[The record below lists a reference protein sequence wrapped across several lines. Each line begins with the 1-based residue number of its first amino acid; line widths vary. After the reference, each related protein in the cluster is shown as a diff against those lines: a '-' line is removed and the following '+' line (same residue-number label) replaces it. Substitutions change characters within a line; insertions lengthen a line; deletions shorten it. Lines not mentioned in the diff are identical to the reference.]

1 MGNLLTPALSSTS
14 VWRRGR
20 TTGWFSFMSEPQAP
34 VFLALLMFSAAAA
47 RGADGG
53 AGGDAAAA
61 GTTPPM
67 AAVLP
72 AAEWRK
78 VENGVDRALAWLA
91 ARQAA
96 DGSFPTLPQ
105 GQPAVTSLAIMAF
118 LSRGHQPG
126 AGPYGQQINRAIDYV
141 IACQMPDS
149 LFSYQTP
156 APVYQMRRASHTAS
170 YNHGI
175 SGLMLAEV
183 YGQVAGARAKAVRQA
198 IEKALQFTREL
209 QIRPKTAE
217 DRGGWRYLRVNGSP
231 DSDLSVTAWQLMFL
245 RSARNSEF
253 NVPQQY
259 VEEAMAFVRRCWDER
274 AGGFRY
280 AAAGMG
286 EDGIGRGVTAAGIV
300 SLAMAG
306 QHQTKMAQAA
316 GDWLL
321 AHPFRRYGEYLGGHE
336 KFIYST
342 LYWSQAAAQLG
353 GRYWQQ
359 MYPPMVDL
367 ILKAQTPDGSWRSE
381 ANLAEF
387 GDELT
392 TAMAVLSL
400 TPPYQLLPVYQ
411 R

>member
-1 MGNLLTPALSSTS
+1 M
-14 VWRRGR
+14 
-20 TTGWFSFMSEPQAP
+20 
-34 VFLALLMFSAAAA
+34 
-47 RGADGG
+47 
-53 AGGDAAAA
+53 
-61 GTTPPM
+61 
-67 AAVLP
+67 
-72 AAEWRK
+72 
-78 VENGVDRALAWLA
+78 
-91 ARQAA
+91 
-96 DGSFPTLPQ
+96 
-105 GQPAVTSLAIMAF
+105 
-118 LSRGHQPG
+118 SRGHQPG
-126 AGPYGQQINRAIDYV
+126 AGPYGQQINRAIDFV
-141 IACQMPDS
+141 IACQMPDG
-149 LFSYQTP
+149 LFSYQAP

-183 YGQVAGARAKAVRQA
+183 YGQVAGPRAKAVRQA
-198 IEKALQFTREL
+198 IEKALQFTRVL
-209 QIRPKTAE
+209 QIRPKAAE
-217 DRGGWRYLRVNGSP
+217 DRGGWRYLRLNGSP

-253 NVPQQY
+253 NVPQEY
-259 VEEAMAFVRRCWDER
+259 VDEAMAFVRRCWDEHG
-274 AGGFRY
+274 GGFRY
-280 AAAGMG
+280 AAPGSG
-286 EDGIGRGVTAAGIV
+286 DDGTGRGLTGAGIV

-321 AHPFRRYGEYLGGHE
+321 AHPYRRYGETLGGHD

-342 LYWSQAAAQLG
+342 FYWSQAAAQLG

-359 MYPPMVDL
+359 LYPPMVEL
-367 ILKAQTPDGSWRSE
+367 ILKAQSPNGSWRSE
-381 ANLAEF
+381 PDLAEF

>member
-1 MGNLLTPALSSTS
+1 MSVPAGTVRIPRPLKF
-14 VWRRGR
+14 RCQQNHGR
-20 TTGWFSFMSEPQAP
+20 SRAP
-34 VFLALLMFSAAAA
+34 VWLALLMNCATAAW
-47 RGADGG
+47 GAEGG
-53 AGGDAAAA
+53 APGHPAAA
-61 GTTPPM
+61 GTAPPL

-72 AAEWRK
+72 AAQWRK
-78 VENGVDRALAWLA
+78 VENAVDKGLAWLA
-91 ARQAA
+91 SRQAA
-96 DGSFPTLPQ
+96 NGSFPTLPQ

-126 AGPYGQQINRAIDYV
+126 VGPYGEPINRAIDFV
-141 IACQMPDS
+141 IACQMPDG
-149 LFSYQTP
+149 LFSYQPP
-156 APVYQMRRASHTAS
+156 APVFQRRQASHTAS

-183 YGQVAGARAKAVRQA
+183 YGQVEGRRSEAVRQA
-198 IEKALQFTREL
+198 IEKALQFTRVL
-209 QIRPKTAE
+209 QIRPKPAE
-217 DRGGWRYLRVNGSP
+217 DRGGWRYLRLNGAP

-253 NVPQQY
+253 TVPEPY
-259 VEEAMAFVRRCWDER
+259 VEEATAFVRRCWEER
-274 AGGFRY
+274 AGGFTY
-280 AAAGMG
+280 AALGNG
-286 EDGIGRGVTAAGIV
+286 EDGTGRGLTGAGIV

-306 QHQTKMAQAA
+306 QHETKMAQAA

-321 AHPFRRYGEYLGGHE
+321 AHPYRRYGETLGGHD

-342 LYWSQAAAQLG
+342 FYCSQAAAQLG

-359 MYPPMVDL
+359 LYPPMADL
-367 ILKAQTPDGSWRSE
+367 VLTAQRPDGSWPSE
-381 ANLAEF
+381 ADLAMF

-392 TAMAVLSL
+392 TALAVLTL